1 MKSAI
6 TDYAIGGTNVPFRRD
21 STDPATAVTW
31 NNIVTTL
38 MTDMR
43 NLFNMFITNAPFNQP
58 IASWDTSAVTTMQ
71 SMFDSLSAITF
82 NQPIGAWN
90 TSSVT
95 TMRFMFSNAQAFN
108 QPIGAW
114 NTSSV
119 NNMQSMFNNAYAF
132 NQNLTGWDV
141 DQVTSYSGFRTG
153 SGLTI
158 ENTPVLF
165 R

>member
-1 MKSAI
+1 
-6 TDYAIGGTNVPFRRD
+6 
-21 STDPATAVTW
+21 
-31 NNIVTTL
+31 
-38 MTDMR
+38 MTG
-43 NLFNMFITNAPFNQP
+43 
-58 IASWDTSAVTTMQ
+58 
-71 SMFDSLSAITF
+71 MFDSLSAITF

-90 TSSVT
+90 TGAVT
-95 TMRFMFSNAQAFN
+95 TMNGMFANAIAFN
-108 QPIGAW
+108 QPIGSW
-114 NTSSV
+114 NTGAV
-119 NNMQSMFNNAYAF
+119 INMQSMFNNAYAF